1 MQEHLSQKELVKY
14 SVELEN
20 LLNSQYTGALYI
32 GSPKSQYAELSFDTG
47 SNWLTVTS
55 SLGAKRGEKKG
66 AYDFSQTKTGF
77 AVSKELVSE
86 KYGST
91 DLNGQIW
98 RDKVCLKEKVPSSCA
113 EDFPFISIKEE
124 KGLML
129 QMDGILGMG
138 PQLFLMDP
146 DDKKLKEDV
155 SKNPDSSSLMQYLK
169 EYRILNET
177 IAAFS
182 LSEENKRSYVTFGE
196 RNSSQVKGGLS
207 KMVSYK

>member
-1 MQEHLSQKELVKY
+1 MKY
-14 SVELEN
+14 TIELEN

-32 GSPKSQYAELSFDTG
+32 GSPKPQYGELSFDTG

-66 AYDFSQTKTGF
+66 AYDFSQTKTGY
-77 AVSKELVSE
+77 AVSKELVQE

-98 RDKVCLKEKVPSSCA
+98 RDKVCLKEKVPSSCM

-138 PQLFLMDP
+138 PQLFLTNP
-146 DDKKLKEDV
+146 EDKKLTEDV
-155 SKNPDSSSLMQYLK
+155 
-169 EYRILNET
+169 
-177 IAAFS
+177 
-182 LSEENKRSYVTFGE
+182 
-196 RNSSQVKGGLS
+196 
-207 KMVSYK
+207 

>member
-91 DLNGQIW
+91 DLNG
-98 RDKVCLKEKVPSSCA
+98 
-113 EDFPFISIKEE
+113 
-124 KGLML
+124 
-129 QMDGILGMG
+129 
-138 PQLFLMDP
+138 
-146 DDKKLKEDV
+146 
-155 SKNPDSSSLMQYLK
+155 
-169 EYRILNET
+169 
-177 IAAFS
+177 
-182 LSEENKRSYVTFGE
+182 
-196 RNSSQVKGGLS
+196 
-207 KMVSYK
+207 